1 MIAGDCYRLAIA
13 LLKQNKNLDE
23 ALSLS
28 RRAVEIYT
36 RLRQQHNLEEAQ
48 ETLAEIEQAIHE

>member
-1 MIAGDCYRLAIA
+1 LIANDCRRLAIA

-28 RRAVEIYT
+28 HRAVEIYT
-36 RLRQQHNLEEAQ
+36 RLRHPNLQWAQ
-48 ETLAEIEQAIHE
+48 EMLAEIEKAIHE